1 MAVLDRYLKFAVQC
15 GASDL
20 HLTLGR
26 EPTVRLH
33 GALRKASVPALAPRD
48 NEAVLTEI
56 LTPPQRETLAKRYSV
71 DFCYDLPGSGRFR
84 ASVYRQRLGLAGTF
98 RVLPQRVPTLAELGM
113 PPVIERLL
121 SFRQGLLLVTG
132 PAGCGK
138 TTTLAAMINHINET
152 RHEHIVTIEDPIEI
166 VHTNK
171 SCTVTQREVRSH
183 TESFA
188 TALRAALRED
198 PDVILIGEMRDL
210 ETISIAITSAE
221 TGHLVLGTLNTPGA
235 ARTVNRV
242 VDVFPPEQISQIR
255 AMVSE
260 SLRGVISQQLVLR
273 GDGKGRQAAL
283 EILVCTPAI
292 ANLIRE
298 DRTFQIPSLM
308 QIGIKQGMKLMETSL
323 LELVQSGIVTADQ
336 AMLHVEE
343 PAAFAKLAGHT
354 PGKPTAAAT
363 KSDATH
369 AAKAAAPAGSADRSD
384 TPLPGKAGTPAGGV
398 RG

>member
-20 HLTLGR
+20 HMPLGR
-26 EPTVRLH
+26 EPSVRQH
-33 GALRKASVPALAPRD
+33 GSLRKANVPALSPRD
-48 NEAVLTEI
+48 NEVILTEI
-56 LTPPQRETLAKRYSV
+56 LTQSQRETLAKRHSV
-71 DFCYDLPGSGRFR
+71 DFCYDLVGTGRFR
-84 ASVYRQRLGLAGTF
+84 ANVYRQRLGLAATF

-113 PPVIERLL
+113 PPIIERLL

-152 RHEHIVTIEDPIEI
+152 RHEHIITVEDPIEI
-166 VHTNK
+166 VHANK
-171 SCTVTQREVRSH
+171 QCTVTQREVRSH

-188 TALRAALRED
+188 SALRAALRED

-210 ETISIAITSAE
+210 ETISIAITSSE

-260 SLRGVISQQLVLR
+260 SLRGVISQQLVPR
-273 GDGKGRQAAL
+273 ADGKGRIGAL

-292 ANLIRE
+292 ANMIRE

-323 LELVQSGIVTADQ
+323 LQLVQSAAVAADQ
-336 AMLHVEE
+336 ALLHVED
-343 PAAFAKLAGHT
+343 PPTFAKLAGAAT
-354 PGKPTAAAT
+354 GKPIAT
-363 KSDATH
+363 SRSDVPP
-369 AAKAAAPAGSADRSD
+369 AAKAPTPATATARSD
-384 TPLPGKAGTPAGGV
+384 AQDQGKAGPPAGGAHA
-398 RG
+398 